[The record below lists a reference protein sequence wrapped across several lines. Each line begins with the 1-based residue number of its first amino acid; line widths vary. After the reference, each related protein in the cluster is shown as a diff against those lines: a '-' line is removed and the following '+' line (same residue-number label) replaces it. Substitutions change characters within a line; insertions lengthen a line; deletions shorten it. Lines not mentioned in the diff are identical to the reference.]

1 MTQITSKFDL
11 MTLIIILNTEQSKG
25 IKVLTKILSLDIL
38 FSVEIGFFDKNNKKF
53 DQLWKKCRS
62 CQF

>member
-53 DQLWKKCRS
+53 NLKKHMFIKCV
-62 CQF
+62 